1 MHRFGLQL
9 RILLHCCLDRRGA
22 MFWVGRAEGEEMARL
37 KKEWPAPHQGLVTNH
52 ETGRVH
58 LLSPSQLQEM
68 RTRVGGS
75 QTGYWP
81 VAGAMLRQ
89 NKRAKM

>member
-1 MHRFGLQL
+1 
-9 RILLHCCLDRRGA
+9 
-22 MFWVGRAEGEEMARL
+22 MARW
-37 KKEWPAPHQGLVTNH
+37 KKEWPAPHRGLVTNH

-58 LLSPSQLQEM
+58 LLSPNQLQEF

-81 VAGAMLRQ
+81 VASALLRE
-89 NKRAKM
+89 NGRAKL

>member
-1 MHRFGLQL
+1 
-9 RILLHCCLDRRGA
+9 
-22 MFWVGRAEGEEMARL
+22 MARW
-37 KKEWPAPHQGLVTNH
+37 KHEWAAPRVGLVTNH

-58 LLSPSQLQEM
+58 LLSPMQLQEM

-81 VAGAMLRQ
+81 VASELLRQ
-89 NKRAKM
+89 NNRAKM